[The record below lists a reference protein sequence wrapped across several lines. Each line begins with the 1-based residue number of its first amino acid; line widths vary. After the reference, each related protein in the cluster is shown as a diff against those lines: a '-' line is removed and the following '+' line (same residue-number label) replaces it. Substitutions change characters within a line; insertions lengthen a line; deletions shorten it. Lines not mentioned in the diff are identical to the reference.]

1 MGKGQKKWERRD
13 SGLEAEQEIRELLAT
28 LVEDGCLVLNDVPF
42 PYGNLDHIV
51 VRPDKTIFLIET
63 KSHKGRVTWNGK
75 ELLIN
80 GQPFSRNPI
89 CQMNRG
95 IRWMQS
101 LAKQLFGT
109 NPWIVAVLVFPN
121 ATVSFRR
128 PVKRINV
135 ITAQNLLAF
144 IRSYPKNKCCIT
156 DTNA

>member
-1 MGKGQKKWERRD
+1 
-13 SGLEAEQEIRELLAT
+13 LLAT
-28 LVEDGCLVLNDVPF
+28 LVEDGCLILNDVPF

-63 KSHKGRVTWNGK
+63 KAHKGRVTCNGK

-80 GQPFSRNPI
+80 GRPFARNPI

-95 IRWMQS
+95 IRWVRHPEAEFADKHASGHS
-101 LAKQLFGT
+101 LAKQFFGT

-121 ATVSFRR
+121 ATVSVRR

-135 ITAQNLLAF
+135 ITAQNLPAF
-144 IRSYPKNKCCIT
+144 IRSYPEK
-156 DTNA
+156 